1 MSLNKIQNKIPK
13 NNVIKE
19 RGIQNQSSLLK
30 RGFKPWVVASILAV
44 IIGAIADSIIAT
56 SIISEFCFK
65 ITTYNK

>member
-13 NNVIKE
+13 ANVIKKK
-19 RGIQNQSSLLK
+19 RFQNQSSYCK
-30 RGFKPWVVASILAV
+30 TRFKPWVVASILAV